1 MRLRSVIGA
10 AVIALVALWIPRI
23 AASETLNGAGST
35 FRDPILQKVDGFILE
50 RGPERSSRLSSGGI
64 PSGTG

>member
-35 FRDPILQKVDGFILE
+35 FIDPILQKWIGSYSSVDPNVRVVYQG
-50 RGPERSSRLSSGGI
+50 GGI